1 MPMTPHEGEG
11 KGPGFLIMVLV
22 IACLFAGMVT
32 AATAFGYVGPLTG
45 VLVVLGIVTAAG
57 VVLATQWA

>member
-1 MPMTPHEGEG
+1 MPASSEG

-45 VLVVLGIVTAAG
+45 TLVVLGIAAAAG
-57 VVLATQWA
+57 VVLATAQWA